1 MRYDSLA
8 GEESYTNTHGIFT
21 LLFLAVFLTSILP
34 NPLSQK
40 VYLLAV
46 MVGAFN
52 YVTEEKSPG

>member
-21 LLFLAVFLTSILP
+21 LLFLAVFLTSVLP

-40 VYLLAV
+40 YIC
-46 MVGAFN
+46 
-52 YVTEEKSPG
+52 